1 VLSGYNRVPVQKER
15 AAMTPEGT
23 PPQPTTEQALQQ
35 WREAERVAAVARRG
49 RVAAEAAV
57 IAANQASEAAAAT
70 AEAARAALG
79 FAKLAEDSAGKT
91 ASAAQLVVSAT
102 NADLADASSGEAIAN
117 VEQEMAHESY
127 RQATARA
134 TERDAKP

>member
-1 VLSGYNRVPVQKER
+1 
-15 AAMTPEGT
+15 MTPEGT
-23 PPQPTTEQALQQ
+23 PPKPTIEHALQE

-70 AEAARAALG
+70 AEAARAALS

-102 NADLADASSGEAIAN
+102 NADLADATSGEALAN
-117 VEQEMAHESY
+117 VDQEIAREGY
-127 RQATARA
+127 RQASARA
-134 TERDAKP
+134 ADRGD